1 MRWLWLQE
9 TEPNRPWAHL
19 PVHVPDQVKAFFT
32 VAIISE
38 VGDGE
43 HTLFWADR

>member
-1 MRWLWLQE
+1 MVVAAE
-9 TEPNRPWAHL
+9 NRAKPPWAHL
-19 PVHVPDQVKAFFT
+19 PIHVPDQVKAFFA